1 MYVMVLQIKLVVV
14 VVVVNCYVDADDIV
28 SIFLF
33 QFKTGSF
40 LSNFH

>member
-1 MYVMVLQIKLVVV
+1 MYFMVGQIKLVV